1 MFCISNPT
9 NGGKDFLQQ
18 SCSLEKLQRSTITL
32 KKKKKRKETTA
43 TTVNQRIGKKGK
55 REGSSPSNVLL
66 GRGIGERG
74 RFSLSSHFAFVTLW
88 LGLKS
93 FNKHWQPSL
102 LVNSL
107 KFSCFKRICENK
119 GNTF

>member
-9 NGGKDFLQQ
+9 NGGKDRKREKKAHEGGTPHRLSHSLQQ
-18 SCSLEKLQRSTITL
+18 SCSLEKLLRSTITL

-55 REGSSPSNVLL
+55 REGRSPSNGLL

-74 RFSLSSHFAFVTLW
+74 RFSLPSPFAPVTLW
-88 LGLKS
+88 LGIKS
-93 FNKHWQPSL
+93 FNKH
-102 LVNSL
+102 
-107 KFSCFKRICENK
+107 
-119 GNTF
+119 